1 MTHPRNVLE
10 QFDLS
15 GDVALVTGAGGGI
28 GRAYAEALA
37 GAGAAVACV
46 DVDADGASETA
57 DRLDTTSLAIE
68 ADVTDEAAVAESV
81 ARTVAELGGLDAAFA
96 NAGIG
101 GAQAPITDYDLADW
115 RAVLDVN
122 LTGVFLTCREA
133 ARAMRAADGGSI
145 VSTAS
150 IYGHVG
156 SVAGTSPA
164 YSAAKGGVVALT
176 RELAVSLAPHGI
188 RANAI
193 APGFVDTD
201 LLESGIA
208 DLSEAEREGFDR
220 EIERR
225 TLLGRRGEPEE
236 LMGLAVFLASEASS
250 YVTGQSFP
258 VDGGWL
264 AQ

>member
-1 MTHPRNVLE
+1 MTNPPDVLDL
-10 QFDLS
+10 FDLS
-15 GDVALVTGAGGGI
+15 GDVALVTGAGSGI

-37 GAGAAVACV
+37 GAGAGVACV
-46 DVDADGASETA
+46 DIDADAARETA
-57 DRLDTTSLAIE
+57 DRLGDESLAIE
-68 ADVTDEAAVAESV
+68 ADVTDEDAVEGAV
-81 ARTVAELGGLDAAFA
+81 ARTVADLGGLDAAFA

-101 GAQAPITDYDLADW
+101 GAQAPVTDYGLDDW
-115 RAVLDVN
+115 QAVIDVN
-122 LTGVFLTCREA
+122 LTGVFLTCRA
-133 ARAMRAADGGSI
+133 AGRAMREAGGGSI

-156 SVAGTSPA
+156 SFAGTSPA
-164 YSAAKGGVVALT
+164 YSAAKGGVVNLT
-176 RELAVSLAPHGI
+176 RELAVSLAPHGV

-193 APGFVDTD
+193 APGFVETD
-201 LLESGIA
+201 LLESGIG

-220 EIERR
+220 EVERR
-225 TLLGRRGEPEE
+225 TLLGRSGDPAE